1 MYACTPHIAR
11 KCVDERLAIENVS
24 VRLKNRAS
32 WGGLGQL
39 PVLPG
44 AFRKGAI
51 R

>member
-1 MYACTPHIAR
+1 VYACTPHIAR
-11 KCVDERLAIENVS
+11 KRVDERLAIENVS

-44 AFRKGAI
+44 AFRKE
-51 R
+51 RF